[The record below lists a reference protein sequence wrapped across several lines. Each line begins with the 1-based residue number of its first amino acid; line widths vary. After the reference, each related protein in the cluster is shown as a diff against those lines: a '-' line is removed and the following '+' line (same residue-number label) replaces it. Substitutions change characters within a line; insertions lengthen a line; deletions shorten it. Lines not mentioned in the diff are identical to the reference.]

1 MNYNQLLK
9 KLPKTPAQSLYD
21 SDGKEPTV
29 EGIYLT
35 QKFKSGFGYD
45 THVYFFNTPDEFVDF
60 LPALIFFDEAMGDED
75 DFEEEE
81 EEEDDDDND
90 EDEDE
95 DEENSIGMNYQDDY
109 ENYLDLMTIKSF
121 DDNKIYDLEGVS
133 FGEME
138 ILGVGKIS
146 DLLHISEESF
156 NKTFDDLLDEN
167 EIQELGFTWTEYKI
181 LNGYFQEFNELPSK
195 NQKQFFTF
203 LKDFYLEW
211 F

>member
-1 MNYNQLLK
+1 MNYNELIK

-21 SDGKEPTV
+21 SDGKEPTE

-45 THVYFFNTPDEFVDF
+45 THVFFFNTPEEFVDF
-60 LPALIFFDEAMGDED
+60 LPALIFFDEAMSDD
-75 DFEEEE
+75 DFEEEDDDF
-81 EEEDDDDND
+81 EEDD
-90 EDEDE
+90 EV
-95 DEENSIGMNYQDDY
+95 EENSIGIDYQADY
-109 ENYLDLMTIKSF
+109 QLYLDLTTIKSF
-121 DDNKIYDLEGVS
+121 DDQEIYDLEGIF

-195 NQKQFFTF
+195 NEEQFFTF

>member
-1 MNYNQLLK
+1 MIYNELIK
-9 KLPKTPAQSLYD
+9 KLPKSPAQSLYD
-21 SDGKEPTV
+21 SDGKEPTE
-29 EGIYLT
+29 EGIYVT

-45 THVYFFNTPDEFVDF
+45 TQVYFLNTPEEFEDF
-60 LPALIFFDEAMGDED
+60 LPALIFFDEAMSDGN

-81 EEEDDDDND
+81 DGD
-90 EDEDE
+90 DEDE
-95 DEENSIGMNYQDDY
+95 DEENSIEWDYQDDY

-121 DDNKIYDLEGVS
+121 DENKIYDLEGIS
-133 FGEME
+133 FGDLE

-181 LNGYFQEFNELPSK
+181 LNGYFLKFNELASK

-203 LKDFYLEW
+203 LKNFYLEW

>member
-1 MNYNQLLK
+1 MNYNELIK

-21 SDGKEPTV
+21 SDGKEPTE

-45 THVYFFNTPDEFVDF
+45 THVFFFNTPEEFVDF
-60 LPALIFFDEAMGDED
+60 LPALIFFDEAMSDD
-75 DFEEEE
+75 DFEEE
-81 EEEDDDDND
+81 DD
-90 EDEDE
+90 EV
-95 DEENSIGMNYQDDY
+95 EENSIGIDYQADY
-109 ENYLDLMTIKSF
+109 QLYLDLTTIKSF
-121 DDNKIYDLEGVS
+121 DDQEIYDLEGIS

-195 NQKQFFTF
+195 NEKQFFTF

>member
-1 MNYNQLLK
+1 MNYNELIK

-21 SDGKEPTV
+21 SDGKEPTE

-45 THVYFFNTPDEFVDF
+45 THVFFFNTPEEFVDF
-60 LPALIFFDEAMGDED
+60 LPALIFFDEAMSDD
-75 DFEEEE
+75 DFEEE
-81 EEEDDDDND
+81 DD
-90 EDEDE
+90 EV
-95 DEENSIGMNYQDDY
+95 EENSIGIDYQADY
-109 ENYLDLMTIKSF
+109 QLYLDLTTIKSF
-121 DDNKIYDLEGVS
+121 DDQEIYDLEGIS

-195 NQKQFFTF
+195 NEKQFLTY